1 MQPLVGLIMG
11 SASDWETLQHAAP
24 QGYRSG
30 FLFFASANDKQ
41 SVGTGVEFFEKK
53 STPVPLGCERRAI
66 VNDRAGPPQSKT
78 LMPQGS
84 ESTFFPI
91 DENNAGSDPWSFAVN
106 GLLMS
111 GQEKPRA

>member
-53 STPVPLGCERRAI
+53 STPVPLGSGTFGFLVEQARAALAKKKGDGKQPRTFRK
-66 VNDRAGPPQSKT
+66 NFADRKSVR
-78 LMPQGS
+78 
-84 ESTFFPI
+84 
-91 DENNAGSDPWSFAVN
+91 N
-106 GLLMS
+106 
-111 GQEKPRA
+111 

>member
-53 STPVPLGCERRAI
+53 STPVPLGFGTFGFCNVKYERVYLKAYDGVSAARADI
-66 VNDRAGPPQSKT
+66 ADYPGLVQHAASAF
-78 LMPQGS
+78 
-84 ESTFFPI
+84 ESGT
-91 DENNAGSDPWSFAVN
+91 AYA
-106 GLLMS
+106 
-111 GQEKPRA
+111 A